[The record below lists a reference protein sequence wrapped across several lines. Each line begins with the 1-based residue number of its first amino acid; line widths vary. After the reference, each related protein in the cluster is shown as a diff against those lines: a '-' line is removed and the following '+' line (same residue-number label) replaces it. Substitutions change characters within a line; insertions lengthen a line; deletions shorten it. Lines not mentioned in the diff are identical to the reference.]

1 MYFKKHTGETGVSRM
16 NGKGSRQRPVDKT
29 KFDSNW
35 DLIFKNKQEKKD
47 GIISE
52 KTTTEKTATP
62 EQPQR

>member
-1 MYFKKHTGETGVSRM
+1 M

-35 DLIFKNKQEKKD
+35 DKIFNKEKKD

-52 KTTTEKTATP
+52 KTTAEKTETP
-62 EQPQR
+62 SQQKR

>member
-1 MYFKKHTGETGVSRM
+1 M

-47 GIISE
+47 GNKSEETTAE
-52 KTTTEKTATP
+52 KTETQ
-62 EQPQR
+62 EQQKR

>member
-1 MYFKKHTGETGVSRM
+1 M

-52 KTTTEKTATP
+52 KTTAEKTETP
-62 EQPQR
+62 SQQKR